1 VERFYY
7 IGGNKMVDVTNDTYF
22 EIRQEFL
29 VKSLKHLE
37 QFNRKVNDDVEKL
50 SIMEMEDFLIDMVN
64 CKLKDEYNIE
74 LDNITKSVT
83 VKDIIRDIISN
94 DWLFGIA
101 IKCITE
107 SIRNTEEEE
116 LNKFSDNI

>member
-1 VERFYY
+1 
-7 IGGNKMVDVTNDTYF
+7 MVDVTNDAYF

-37 QFNRKVNDDVEKL
+37 QFNRKVNDNVEEL
-50 SIMEMEDFLIDMVN
+50 SIWEMEDFLIDMVN
-64 CKLKDEYNIE
+64 YKLKDEYKIE
-74 LDNITKSVT
+74 LANITKSET
-83 VKDIIRDIISN
+83 TKGIIRDIISN

-116 LNKFSDNI
+116 INKFSDNI

>member
-1 VERFYY
+1 
-7 IGGNKMVDVTNDTYF
+7 MVDVTNDTYF

-116 LNKFSDNI
+116 LNKFNDNI